1 MAKLLKALLA
11 VVFVVSPARAQ
22 DDVRSKVREIF
33 HFGTC
38 SSLICL
44 STSTGPHGLHYNP
57 DANAVGQVV
66 VDFLSSAITSS
77 IANVPLGATSS
88 GTTFAFDAAG
98 LPIATAQ

>member
-1 MAKLLKALLA
+1 MAKLARALVA
-11 VVFVVSPARAQ
+11 VVVIASSAKAQ

-44 STSTGPHGLHYNP
+44 SLSTGNHGTHFNP

-66 VDFLSSAITSS
+66 VDFLSNAITNSVS
-77 IANVPLGATSS
+77 NIPLGATSS
-88 GTTFAFDAAG
+88 GTTFAFDVAG
-98 LPIATAQ
+98 LPVA